1 MKLQIAFDFIDLD
14 QGLRIAVETSP
25 PADWLEV
32 GTSLIKSAGI
42 VAVRRFKEGF
52 PKKEIVADMKTWK
65 SKTGSAVVTAF
76 PQDWPMAFYA
86 ASPVKTSWN
95 LPLPTVPCCNRP
107 EAIPARP
114 PCRK

>member
-42 VAVRRFKEGF
+42 VEVRRFKEGF

-65 SKTGSAVVTAF
+65 SKTGSAVVTARVL
-76 PQDWPMAFYA
+76 A
-86 ASPVKTSWN
+86 ASCWA
-95 LPLPTVPCCNRP
+95 PTVT
-107 EAIPARP
+107 
-114 PCRK
+114 CRSAGRLLW

>member
-14 QGLRIAVETSP
+14 QSLRVAGETSP

-52 PKKEIVADMKTWK
+52 QKKRDRGRHEN
-65 SKTGSAVVTAF
+65 
-76 PQDWPMAFYA
+76 P
-86 ASPVKTSWN
+86 
-95 LPLPTVPCCNRP
+95 R
-107 EAIPARP
+107 
-114 PCRK
+114 CRRERDAPSLR